1 MSETLYGRRPVL
13 EALRSGARP
22 VIKVYLMKGGR
33 DESLEQIE
41 AHLNARGIPCFYET
55 RHKLDGLAGCDKHQG
70 VVAILESRKYSDL
83 SDLLETG
90 REKNEPLFA
99 LLLDEITDPQNL
111 GAIFRNA
118 DAAGVHGI
126 VIPKNRSA
134 DLTPAAVKASAGAA
148 EHVLTIK
155 VSNLSEAI
163 RKLKDEGAWVY
174 GADAEGERPFFEADF
189 KRPCAIVIG
198 SEGKGLRRLVREN
211 CDELVKIPMEGK
223 IASLNASVASALI
236 LFEVLRQRKWGLS
249 TVSYRLLAANQT
261 SIVYPFYSGAL
272 NPPEATA
279 YSPPEKDFFRPG
291 PDPAFKTPAEGLASP
306 IDSNPSNDQKDNLPG
321 NQKGGG
327 FRW

>member
-13 EALRSGARP
+13 EALRSGLRP
-22 VIKVYLMKGGR
+22 VLKVYLMKGGR
-33 DESLEQIE
+33 DDSLEQIE
-41 AHLNARGIPCFYET
+41 AHLNARGIPWFYET
-55 RHKLDGLAGCDKHQG
+55 HHKLDSLAGCDKHQG
-70 VVAILESRKYSDL
+70 VVAILESRKYAELPDL
-83 SDLLETG
+83 FDAG
-90 REKNEPLFA
+90 KDKNEPLFA
-99 LLLDEITDPQNL
+99 LLLDEINDPQNL

-148 EHVLTIK
+148 EHMLTIK
-155 VSNLSEAI
+155 VSNLNDAI
-163 RKLKDEGAWVY
+163 RIIKEEGVWVY
-174 GADAEGERPFFEADF
+174 GADAEGERPFFEADY

-223 IASLNASVASALI
+223 IASLNASVASALV

-249 TVSYRLLAANQT
+249 SMPSPDPMGSQTPAGYPVHSEAFVSPLP
-261 SIVYPFYSGAL
+261 SP
-272 NPPEATA
+272 
-279 YSPPEKDFFRPG
+279 YSPPEKDFFRSG
-291 PDPAFKTPAEGLASP
+291 PDPAFETPVEGLAP
-306 IDSNPSNDQKDNLPG
+306 RLDSDSLDNQHKLPG

-327 FRW
+327 FQW